1 MLAARYALLGAL
13 LGSVDAAA
21 NVSSVTVFTKG
32 EKCAP
37 HPTPITGHSAACALR
52 RGYVGMRIPAII
64 MIPEGP
70 NKGHLLA
77 FCECGQP
84 HAMESPAGTV
94 DTGCDI
100 CSKSSTT
107 NGKTWGPLQVV
118 VKNSSQPSPVY
129 NSVAKTIVMNFN
141 GAPLPPHP
149 TPH

>member
-1 MLAARYALLGAL
+1 MR
-13 LGSVDAAA
+13 
-21 NVSSVTVFTKG
+21 SS
-32 EKCAP
+32 
-37 HPTPITGHSAACALR
+37 
-52 RGYVGMRIPAII
+52 YVGMRIPAIL
-64 MIPEGP
+64 MIPEGA

-100 CSKSSTT
+100 CSKSSSDD
-107 NGKTWGPLQVV
+107 GKTWGPLQVV

-141 GAPLPPHP
+141 GALPPP

>member
-1 MLAARYALLGAL
+1 
-13 LGSVDAAA
+13 
-21 NVSSVTVFTKG
+21 
-32 EKCAP
+32 
-37 HPTPITGHSAACALR
+37 
-52 RGYVGMRIPAII
+52 MRIPAII

-100 CSKSSTT
+100 CSKSSDTD
-107 NGKTWGPLQVV
+107 GKTWGPLQVV

-141 GAPLPPHP
+141 GAPLPHIPPTHTRPPH
-149 TPH
+149 